1 MVAKFLD
8 YNKPKIYLK
17 SEFVLFHSSIL
28 FNSISVICQM
38 LAKCSGLNPKE
49 KGNFCVVLTYSGARV
64 KLGSFMS
71 QSQRKR
77 NAELCS
83 SRARWPLVPNFYPWA
98 TSKSQIFHTNHMPGT
113 LDFTLSEHW
122 APFSFP

>member
-8 YNKPKIYLK
+8 DNKPKIYFK

-49 KGNFCVVLTYSGARV
+49 KENNYVVFTNSI
-64 KLGSFMS
+64 K
-71 QSQRKR
+71 
-77 NAELCS
+77 
-83 SRARWPLVPNFYPWA
+83 RAREIRKFHVAVA
-98 TSKSQIFHTNHMPGT
+98 TEKKRTKKRDAHQIWLFC
-113 LDFTLSEHW
+113 
-122 APFSFP
+122 

>member
-8 YNKPKIYLK
+8 DNKPKIYFK

-49 KGNFCVVLTYSGARV
+49 KENNCVVFTNSIKRGREIRKFHIAVATEKKRTKKRDAR
-64 KLGSFMS
+64 KIWLF
-71 QSQRKR
+71 
-77 NAELCS
+77 C
-83 SRARWPLVPNFYPWA
+83 
-98 TSKSQIFHTNHMPGT
+98 
-113 LDFTLSEHW
+113 
-122 APFSFP
+122 

>member
-8 YNKPKIYLK
+8 DNKPKIYFK

-49 KGNFCVVLTYSGARV
+49 KENNCVVFTNSI
-64 KLGSFMS
+64 K
-71 QSQRKR
+71 
-77 NAELCS
+77 
-83 SRARWPLVPNFYPWA
+83 RAREIRKFHVAVA
-98 TSKSQIFHTNHMPGT
+98 TEKKRTKERDARKIWLFC
-113 LDFTLSEHW
+113 
-122 APFSFP
+122 